1 MHELTITENILKVVV
16 PAAEKAGA
24 KRILKIRMKAG
35 ELSGIIPIYLEK
47 CFEQVS
53 EGTIAEG
60 AQLILETVPA
70 SIRCLDCGYEG
81 AVDKKTFGCAE
92 CGSLK
97 VKVVS
102 GRDYFIDD
110 LEVE

>member
-1 MHELTITENILKVVV
+1 MHELTITESILRAAV

-35 ELSGIIPIYLEK
+35 ELSGIIPSYLEK

-53 EGTIAEG
+53 AGTIAEG
-60 AQLILETVPA
+60 AELVLETVPA
-70 SIRCLDCGYEG
+70 SVRCEDCGFEG
-81 AVDKKTFGCAE
+81 PPDRRIFGCSK
-92 CGSLK
+92 CGSLR

-102 GRDYFIDD
+102 GKDYIIED

>member
-1 MHELTITENILKVVV
+1 MHELTITENILRVVV

-35 ELSGIIPIYLEK
+35 ELSGIIPSYLEK

-53 EGTIAEG
+53 EGTIAQG
-60 AQLILETVPA
+60 AELILESVPA
-70 SIRCLDCGYEG
+70 SVRCMDCGYEG
-81 AVDKKTFGCAE
+81 PVERKTFGCRE
-92 CGSLK
+92 CGSLR

-102 GRDYFIDD
+102 GRDYFIED

>member
-1 MHELTITENILKVVV
+1 MHELTITENILRVVV

-35 ELSGIIPIYLEK
+35 ELSGIIPSYREK

-53 EGTIAEG
+53 EGTIAQG
-60 AQLILETVPA
+60 AELILESVPA
-70 SIRCLDCGYEG
+70 SVRCMDCGYEG
-81 AVDKKTFGCAE
+81 PVERKTFGCRE
-92 CGSLK
+92 CGSLR

-102 GRDYFIDD
+102 GRDYFIED